1 MAALGATA
9 AFAVVVVLLAALVA
23 TSPFGIF
30 FTGGNM
36 GDENPTLRECVA
48 KLDRDHAARIEAIK
62 ADTPHNSIMLEGSKA
77 PWKEVL
83 AIFAV
88 KTTTNASN
96 PLDAITL
103 DEERQ
108 RLLENVYWDMNRIE
122 SRIEMRE
129 VDEIVLEEDE
139 KGDPTET
146 VKTVSERVLY
156 IDLSSASADE
166 TASTYGFVSAQIN
179 LLRQLLDEKNNPLWQ
194 TMLYGTSQGNADIV
208 EIARTQLGN
217 VGGQPYWSWYGFPSR
232 VEWCA
237 CFVSWCANE
246 CGLIENGSVPK
257 FAYCPSGIQ
266 WFKDAGRWRE
276 RGYEPQP
283 GDIIFF
289 DWGGDGVS
297 DHVGIVESC
306 DGATVFTIEG
316 NSGDACQRNSY
327 DIGSASIMGYGGISN
342 HFIAKNL

>member
-9 AFAVVVVLLAALVA
+9 VFAVVVVLLAALVA

-62 ADTPHNSIMLEGSKA
+62 TDTPHDSIMFEGSKA

-88 KTTTNASN
+88 KTTTDASN

-129 VDEIVLEEDE
+129 VDEIVLEENE
-139 KGDPTET
+139 NGDPTET
-146 VKTVSERVLY
+146 VKTVSERVLC
-156 IDLSSASADE
+156 IDLSSTSADE
-166 TASTYGFVSAQIN
+166 TASAYSFASAQVS
-179 LLRQLLDEKNNPLWQ
+179 LLRQLLDEKNDPLWQ
-194 TMLYGTSQGNADIV
+194 TVLYGTSPGNADIV
-208 EIARTQLGN
+208 EIARAQLGN

-276 RGYEPQP
+276 RDYEPQS

-306 DGATVFTIEG
+306 DGTTVFTIEG
-316 NSGDACQRNSY
+316 NSGDTCQRNSY
-327 DIGSASIMGYGGISN
+327 DVDSASIMGYGTS
-342 HFIAKNL
+342 LCQ